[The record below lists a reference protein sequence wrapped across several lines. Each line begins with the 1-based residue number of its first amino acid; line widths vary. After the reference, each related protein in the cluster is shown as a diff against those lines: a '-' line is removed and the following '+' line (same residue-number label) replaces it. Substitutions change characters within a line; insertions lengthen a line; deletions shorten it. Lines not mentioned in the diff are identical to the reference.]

1 MAAGKESESGEL
13 DDNVEMH
20 VPNPVKVEKL
30 PAGLKEPR
38 MNLDVVPESTR
49 DNDYAR
55 LLRALQQERR
65 KQALAATGGKSPP
78 PAVSIQLDPLNL
90 ITSSGINQE
99 HTQGVPKLVF
109 MEPIAKVLKPEYGV
123 GYKDPKATLQ
133 GEPYETKADEIN
145 HMTRSKFNEIS

>member
-1 MAAGKESESGEL
+1 
-13 DDNVEMH
+13 
-20 VPNPVKVEKL
+20 
-30 PAGLKEPR
+30 
-38 MNLDVVPESTR
+38 MNLDIIAESTR

-65 KQALAATGGKSPP
+65 KQALAATGQVGKSPSPP

-90 ITSSGINQE
+90 ITSSGINQV
-99 HTQGVPKLVF
+99 HAQGIPKLVF
-109 MEPIAKVLKPEYGV
+109 MEPISKVLKPQYGV
-123 GYKDPKATLQ
+123 GYKDPRASLQ